1 MNRQS
6 KKDEAR
12 RISTSIKKYSVLGV
26 GLELLCIQMLNI
38 GPQGLSAVLGAHS
51 LMSNGVVQILLS
63 PIESYWL
70 NKSGYSQLL
79 GRIEVGGASV
89 TGLGVRGY
97 QEERE
102 RQRGKNRRSPS
113 DVMDQE
119 HLAEL
124 NAP

>member
-1 MNRQS
+1 MLN
-6 KKDEAR
+6 
-12 RISTSIKKYSVLGV
+12 SVAQDVVAPRCENSHVQGP
-26 GLELLCIQMLNI
+26 LLCN
-38 GPQGLSAVLGAHS
+38 PCFSV
-51 LMSNGVVQILLS
+51 
-63 PIESYWL
+63 ESYWL

>member
-79 GRIEVGGASV
+79 GRIERSGASDTRQEI
-89 TGLGVRGY
+89 TGRDHKRMG
-97 QEERE
+97 
-102 RQRGKNRRSPS
+102 GKRLP
-113 DVMDQE
+113 
-119 HLAEL
+119 
-124 NAP
+124 